1 MRVSNMNRSVI
12 LDGVKI
18 RKEVVKK
25 ITQYSLITTM
35 KESFI

>member
-25 ITQYSLITTM
+25 IPQHNLITTM
-35 KESFI
+35 KESSI

>member
-1 MRVSNMNRSVI
+1 MRVSNMNRYVI
-12 LDGVKI
+12 LNGLKI
-18 RKEVVKK
+18 KKEALKK